1 MVFERTAGRVTSW
14 GGLSGGS
21 QGSRQPSTVGKKQT
35 QPSLSSNQLL
45 SRTSRLGSSCE
56 SENSWKNIT
65 WLAGVGLQGVEVSR
79 DSKVT
84 KCSCLSPFVAV
95 SLARG
100 LPTVPSAR
108 LVRCE
113 KVLMHT
119 IGLLL
124 GGVSQWKC
132 VSLGLDSYSMRGNN
146 LSVDHGRL
154 LKTMS

>member
-56 SENSWKNIT
+56 SENGWKT
-65 WLAGVGLQGVEVSR
+65 SHGWQGLACRVLKWAVIAKWQSAAACRPSLLSVWQGGCQHCQVQGLLVEVLTR
-79 DSKVT
+79 
-84 KCSCLSPFVAV
+84 
-95 SLARG
+95 
-100 LPTVPSAR
+100 
-108 LVRCE
+108 
-113 KVLMHT
+113 T
-119 IGLLL
+119 IRLLL
-124 GGVSQWKC
+124 EGVCQWKC
-132 VSLGLDSYSMRGNN
+132 VSLCSDSYSVRGNN

>member
-1 MVFERTAGRVTSW
+1 MSIWIENEQVLSTSSSCAGVLSSVMVFERTAGRVTSW

-35 QPSLSSNQLL
+35 QPSLSSTQLL
-45 SRTSRLGSSCE
+45 SRTSRLGFSCE
-56 SENSWKNIT
+56 SENSWKT
-65 WLAGVGLQGVEVSR
+65 SHGWQGVGLQGVEMSP

-108 LVRCE
+108 LVGCE
-113 KVLMHT
+113 KVLTHT
-119 IGLLL
+119 IA
-124 GGVSQWKC
+124 
-132 VSLGLDSYSMRGNN
+132 
-146 LSVDHGRL
+146 LSVEMCVTLFR
-154 LKTMS
+154 